1 MRRERVKRTRAM
13 SLNGKGERDGKTAGC
28 KESARADGRR
38 AGEGEQ
44 RATVSVD
51 TRVSIYE
58 LSGAVMSG
66 VKIHRVE
73 SVCRTRARAQQN
85 SYNSPPR

>member
-1 MRRERVKRTRAM
+1 M

-28 KESARADGRR
+28 KESVRADGT
-38 AGEGEQ
+38 GEGEQ